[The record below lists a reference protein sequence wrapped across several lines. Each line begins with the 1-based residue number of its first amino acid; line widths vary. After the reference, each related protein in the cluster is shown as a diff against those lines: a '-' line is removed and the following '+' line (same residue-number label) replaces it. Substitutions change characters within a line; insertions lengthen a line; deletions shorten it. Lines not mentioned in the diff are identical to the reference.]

1 MAAAVRRPPLEVGG
15 SYALRPRFAME
26 PPLSWAGVTRARH
39 TAAVPPSLRPPG
51 GLSLAA
57 MTQELEAVLCRI
69 AEALERLAPPPVA
82 APAFEA
88 ARLFRHDPASGVFHA
103 APDYPLPLAALAGVD
118 RQKDRFVENLQ
129 RFANGLPFNHALLWG
144 VRGTGKSSL
153 AKAAFMHVAQGGA
166 ALKLVEVDRDQVTE
180 LPALFDALR
189 LRPERFLV
197 LCDDLSFE
205 EGAAAAKALK
215 SALEGG
221 VSGPPANV
229 LFTATSNRRHLMPRS
244 HGEKWGHAEDRGL
257 IATAEDA
264 EEEVSVSDRFGLWIG
279 FPPMDQA
286 TYLEAVRGYAKRY
299 RLKAT
304 DLDRRALQ
312 WAQLRGARSGRVA
325 WQFIRDLAGELGK
338 TLPF

>member
-1 MAAAVRRPPLEVGG
+1 VGVERQKLRFLENQN
-15 SYALRPRFAME
+15 RFAG
-26 PPLSWAGVTRARH
+26 GVPAKH
-39 TAAVPPSLRPPG
+39 
-51 GLSLAA
+51 
-57 MTQELEAVLCRI
+57 VL
-69 AEALERLAPPPVA
+69 L
-82 APAFEA
+82 
-88 ARLFRHDPASGVFHA
+88 G
-103 APDYPLPLAALAGVD
+103 
-118 RQKDRFVENLQ
+118 
-129 RFANGLPFNHALLWG
+129 G

-153 AKAAFMHVAQGGA
+153 AKAAFMHVAAGHA
-166 ALKLVEVDRDQVTE
+166 LLKLVEVDRDEVAA
-180 LPALFDALR
+180 LPALFDILR
-189 LRPERFLV
+189 GRPERFLV

-229 LFTATSNRRHLMPRS
+229 LFCATSNRRHLMPR
-244 HGEKWGHAEDRGL
+244 GHVEDRGL
-257 IATAEDA
+257 VAAAEDA

-286 TYLEAVRGYAKRY
+286 TYLAAVAGYAKRY
-299 RLKAT
+299 GLKAP

-338 TLPF
+338 SLPL

>member
-1 MAAAVRRPPLEVGG
+1 MTDNLEPV
-15 SYALRPRFAME
+15 
-26 PPLSWAGVTRARH
+26 LS
-39 TAAVPPSLRPPG
+39 
-51 GLSLAA
+51 
-57 MTQELEAVLCRI
+57 RI
-69 AEALERLAPPPVA
+69 AEALERLAPPRAVP
-82 APAFEA
+82 PAFGA
-88 ARLFRHDPASGVFHA
+88 ARLFRHDPASGAFHA
-103 APDYPLPLAALAGVD
+103 APDYPLPLAALVGVQ
-118 RQKDRFVENLQ
+118 RQKERFVENLE
-129 RFANGLPFNHALLWG
+129 RFAKGLPCNHALLWG

-153 AKAAFMHVAQGGA
+153 AKAAFMSVAKGKPD
-166 ALKLVEVDRDQVTE
+166 LKLIEVDRDQVTA
-180 LPALFDALR
+180 LPVLFDILR
-189 LRPERFLV
+189 ARSERFLV

-244 HGEKWGHAEDRGL
+244 HGEKRSHGEERGL

-279 FPPMDQA
+279 FPPMDQP
-286 TYLEAVRGYAKRY
+286 TYLAAVKGYAKRY
-299 RLKAT
+299 GLKT
-304 DLDRRALQ
+304 DDLDRRALQ

-338 TLPF
+338 SLPL

>member
-1 MAAAVRRPPLEVGG
+1 
-15 SYALRPRFAME
+15 
-26 PPLSWAGVTRARH
+26 
-39 TAAVPPSLRPPG
+39 
-51 GLSLAA
+51 
-57 MTQELEAVLCRI
+57 MTHELEPVLARI
-69 AEALERLAPPPVA
+69 AEALERLG
-82 APAFEA
+82 PARTVDPEFGA
-88 ARLFRHDPASGVFHA
+88 ARLFRHDPASGAFHP
-103 APDYPLPLAALAGVD
+103 APDYPLPLEALVGVE
-118 RQKDRFVENLQ
+118 RQKDRFVENLR
-129 RFANGLPFNHALLWG
+129 RFAAGLPSNHALLWG

-153 AKAAFMHVAQGGA
+153 AKAAFTAVVADA
-166 ALKLVEVDRDQVTE
+166 PELKLVEVDRDQVTA
-180 LPALFDALR
+180 LPVLFDALR
-189 LRPERFLV
+189 ARPERFLV

-229 LFTATSNRRHLMPRS
+229 LFVATSNRRHLMPR
-244 HGEKWGHAEDRGL
+244 GHAEDRGL

-286 TYLEAVRGYAKRY
+286 TYLAAVQAYAKRY
-299 RLKAT
+299 KLKTA

-338 TLPF
+338 TLPL